1 MGLTS
6 YLIMPREQDPEINFY
21 WINIS
26 TVLPGASAEDVEKL
40 VTSPL
45 EDAIKNVQD
54 ISFTNSTSRES
65 VSNILVRFRDI
76 GERNFDKRINDLR
89 REIQNKASAELPDD
103 ADDPLIIELTTSN
116 GFPTALVVVT
126 GQADDEVL
134 RAQARKIKEDLEGI
148 RGVDQV
154 TPSGLHDPEL
164 HVEFDPDLLA
174 AHGLNAVQLAETI
187 RGAFRDV
194 SAGSAQVA
202 GNEWLVRVSGTTD
215 NPDLVAQIQLPAVG
229 DSAISLDN
237 IATIS
242 RGREDASQLAA
253 YNGKPAVSMAVTK
266 VSMVNTLDLVDR
278 INAYI
283 EDKNQQVK
291 AMGIELVLADDQ
303 TIMTRNALSI
313 MQTNAALGMILVL
326 LVCWLFLGFKIAFFV
341 TLGIAFSV
349 TGTLWVLNMTGN
361 TLNVS
366 VLLGIVIVL
375 GMLVDDAVV
384 VVEAIYYR
392 MQRGADALTAAL
404 DSLREVGAP
413 VTAGVLTTIA
423 AFLPLMLLPGILG
436 AFMFV
441 IPFVVTLGLAISL
454 IEAFWILPSH
464 VIGSESKK
472 VRINKPIQ
480 NMQFRDIYNVSNWLE
495 KLNFIL
501 LVFLFPLLIIYR
513 SSLFTMI
520 KIGRFFKY
528 LWINFIQEKLHNR
541 AIKSQKWRNN
551 WTRKLRTKYTQ
562 ALCFM
567 MRRPYVIIIFG
578 ILCFFGA
585 ITIMQKEKVKT
596 EFFTF
601 DPFRLF
607 YVNVDMP
614 SNTPLEKT
622 LAQTMV
628 VEKRLRAF
636 VEKEEIR
643 AITSLSGIKFTEL
656 EILFGDQYGQI
667 QVALLPK
674 KGDMRSV
681 SEVVES
687 MRETLVNTP
696 GDGIISFLELS
707 GGPPAGKPVSV
718 KVRSDDFVELRA
730 AADAVKEIVETRTG
744 SKDVNDNDVPGRSE
758 LVLEINHQNIRN
770 LGMDPG
776 TVSRLLRL
784 HLDGE
789 IVALMR
795 DEGEKV
801 ELRVRAQKRNLQAID
816 EIMDDPVALPNG
828 GQTTFANLF
837 TQTTSVGR
845 STIRHYNLRRAITVE
860 AEIDP
865 ELTNTARI
873 NAEIVEAWNEIR
885 SQFPNT
891 DLDFSGELDD
901 VNESLGAMGA
911 LFLLGLGLIYLI
923 LATQM
928 RSYFQPLLILVTVP
942 MAFTGVVFGLFAT
955 NNPLS
960 LYTLY
965 GIIALTGIAVNGAI
979 VLIDA
984 ANERIRNGK
993 RPLYATVYAARRRVV
1008 PIIMTTTTTIAG
1020 LFSLAAGLGGK
1031 SLLWGPV
1038 ASSIVFGLAFS
1049 SLLTLFMVPVLY
1061 RQFMKDHGNDE
1072 GSLSLNW
1079 MGNLNDDCT
1088 AEYKGLRLHAEMLG
1102 ENDWWWAVHDVDNKI
1117 IDSSNAHNS
1126 KYLDGY
1132 SARIAAEQVAINY
1145 LYEKDNLSLN
1155 DLS

>member
-1 MGLTS
+1 MKFWSNILTNHPLVNILFTVVVVMGLMS

-21 WINIS
+21 WININ

-103 ADDPLIIELTTSN
+103 ATDPLIIELTTSN

-134 RAQARKIKEDLEGI
+134 RSQARKVKEDLEGL

-154 TPSGLHDPEL
+154 TPSGLHDPEI
-164 HVEFDPDLLA
+164 HVEFDPVLLA
-174 AHGLNAVQLAETI
+174 AHGLDAVQLAETV

-194 SAGSAQVA
+194 AAGSAEVA
-202 GNEWLVRVSGTTD
+202 GNEWLVRVAGTTD
-215 NPDLVAQIQLPAVG
+215 QPGQVANIQLPAVAG
-229 DSAISLDN
+229 NALTLDQV
-237 IATIS
+237 ATVS
-242 RGREDASQLAA
+242 RSREDPAQLAA
-253 YNGKPAVSMAVTK
+253 YQGQPAVSMAVTK
-266 VSMVNTLDLVDR
+266 VSMVNTLQLVDR

-283 EDKNQQVK
+283 EDKNQQLESL
-291 AMGIELVLADDQ
+291 GIELILADDQ
-303 TIMTRNALSI
+303 TIQTRSALSI
-313 MQTNAALGMILVL
+313 MQTNAGLGLILVL
-326 LVCWLFLGFKIAFFV
+326 FVCWLFLGFKIAFFV
-341 TLGIAFSV
+341 TLGIVFSI

-384 VVEAIYYR
+384 VVEAIYFR

-413 VTAGVLTTIA
+413 VTAGVLTTMA

-436 AFMFV
+436 KFMFV

-454 IEAFWILPSH
+454 IEAFWILPAH
-464 VIGSESKK
+464 VIGSEKNK
-472 VRINKPIQ
+472 NKPSRIRRMMARWRQ
-480 NMQFRDIYNVSNWLE
+480 PKKPPQMAEAAPD
-495 KLNFIL
+495 
-501 LVFLFPLLIIYR
+501 FLP
-513 SSLFTMI
+513 
-520 KIGRFFKY
+520 KGAA
-528 LWINFIQEKLHNR
+528 ED
-541 AIKSQKWRNN
+541 WRTR
-551 WTRKLRTKYTQ
+551 WTRKLRTKYTRV
-562 ALCFM
+562 LCFM
-567 MRRPYVIIIFG
+567 MRRPYVIIVFG
-578 ILCFFGA
+578 ILCFVGA
-585 ITIMQKEKVKT
+585 IQIMQQEKVKT

-622 LAQTMV
+622 LAQTIE
-628 VEKRLRAF
+628 VEKRLRTF
-636 VEKEEIR
+636 VEDHEIR
-643 AITSLSGIKFTEL
+643 AITSLAGIKFTEL

-667 QVALLPK
+667 QVSMMPK
-674 KGDMRSV
+674 TGDMRSV
-681 SEVVES
+681 HELVETV
-687 MRETLVNTP
+687 RETLVNTP
-696 GDGIISFLELS
+696 GDAVISFLEIS

-730 AADAVKEIVETRTG
+730 AADEVLDIVNNRVEGARE
-744 SKDVNDNDVPGRSE
+744 VIDNDVPGRSE
-758 LVLEINHQNIRN
+758 LVLELNHANIRRFG
-770 LGMDPG
+770 LDPG
-776 TVSRLLRL
+776 TVSRMLRL

-801 ELRVRAQKRNLQAID
+801 ELRVRAQPRNLQAID
-816 EIMDDPVALPNG
+816 AIMDDPVALPGG

-837 TQTTSVGR
+837 HQSTAQGR
-845 STIRHYNLRRAITVE
+845 NTIRHYNLRRAITVE
-860 AEIDP
+860 AEIDV
-865 ELTNTARI
+865 ELTNTAKI
-873 NAEIVEAWNEIR
+873 NADIVKAWEQVRN
-885 SQFPNT
+885 QYPNT

-911 LFLLGLGLIYLI
+911 LFILGLGLIYLI
-923 LATQM
+923 LATEM
-928 RSYFQPLLILVTVP
+928 RSYFQPFLIMVTVP
-942 MAFTGVVFGLFAT
+942 MAFTGVVFGLYIT
-955 NNPLS
+955 DNPLS

-979 VLIDA
+979 VLISA
-984 ANERIRNGK
+984 ANERIQSGK
-993 RPLYATVYAARRRVV
+993 RPLHATVYAARRRVV
-1008 PIIMTTTTTIAG
+1008 PIIMTTVTTIAG
-1020 LFSLAAGLGGK
+1020 LFSLAAGLGGQ

-1049 SLLTLFMVPVLY
+1049 SLLTLFMIPVLY
-1061 RQFMKDHGNDE
+1061 RQFMKH
-1072 GSLSLNW
+1072 
-1079 MGNLNDDCT
+1079 
-1088 AEYKGLRLHAEMLG
+1088 H
-1102 ENDWWWAVHDVDNKI
+1102 
-1117 IDSSNAHNS
+1117 
-1126 KYLDGY
+1126 
-1132 SARIAAEQVAINY
+1132 
-1145 LYEKDNLSLN
+1145 
-1155 DLS
+1155 

>member
-1 MGLTS
+1 MLSRILTNHPLVNILFTVVVAMGMMS
-6 YLIMPREQDPEINFY
+6 YFIMPREQDPEINFY
-21 WINIS
+21 WVNIN

-45 EDAIKNVQD
+45 EDSIKNVQD

-76 GERNFDKRINDLR
+76 GDRNFDKRINDLR

-134 RAQARKIKEDLEGI
+134 RSQARKVKEDLEGL

-174 AHGLNAVQLAETI
+174 AHGLNAAQLAETVK
-187 RGAFRDV
+187 GAFRDV

-202 GNEWLVRVSGTTD
+202 GNEWLVRVAGTTD
-215 NPDLVAQIQLPAVG
+215 QPDLVAQIQLPAIG
-229 DSAISLDN
+229 DSAVTLDN
-237 IATIS
+237 VATIS
-242 RGREDASQLAA
+242 RSREDPAQLAA
-253 YNGKPAVSMAVTK
+253 YQGKPAVSMAVTK
-266 VSMVNTLDLVDR
+266 VSMVNTLQLVDR

-283 EDKNQQVK
+283 DEKNEQV
-291 AMGIELVLADDQ
+291 ADMGIKLVLADDQ
-303 TIMTRNALSI
+303 TIQTRAALSI
-313 MQTNAALGMILVL
+313 MQTNAGLGLILVL
-326 LVCWLFLGFKIAFFV
+326 FVCWLFLGFKIAFFV
-341 TLGIAFSV
+341 TLGIVFSI

-384 VVEAIYYR
+384 VVEAIFYR
-392 MQRGADALTAAL
+392 MQRGADALSASL
-404 DSLREVGAP
+404 DSLKEVGAP
-413 VTAGVLTTIA
+413 VTAGVLTTMA

-464 VIGSESKK
+464 VIGSEQK
-472 VRINKPIQ
+472 NKRLQLQRKYSIFNPRRYYQKATTIGAPFEV
-480 NMQFRDIYNVSNWLE
+480 NNSHKI
-495 KLNFIL
+495 
-501 LVFLFPLLIIYR
+501 
-513 SSLFTMI
+513 SLFKRGSDRMQT
-520 KIGRFFKY
+520 
-528 LWINFIQEKLHNR
+528 
-541 AIKSQKWRNN
+541 WRSG

-567 MRRPYVIIIFG
+567 LRRPYVIILFG
-578 ILCFFGA
+578 ILCFIGA
-585 ITIMQKEKVKT
+585 INIMQQEKVKT

-614 SNTPLEKT
+614 SNTPLEQT
-622 LAQTMV
+622 LAQTMA
-628 VEKRLRAF
+628 VEKRLRQF
-636 VEKEEIR
+636 VDDEEIR
-643 AITSLSGIKFTEL
+643 AITSLSGIKFTEI

-667 QVALLPK
+667 QVSMMPK
-674 KGDMRSV
+674 TKNNRSV
-681 SEVVES
+681 SEVVEA

-696 GDGIISFLELS
+696 GDATISFLEIS

-730 AADAVKEIVETRTG
+730 AADAVKQIVETRPG
-744 SKDVNDNDVPGRSE
+744 AKDVADNDVPGRSE
-758 LVLEINHQNIRN
+758 LVLELNHQNIRN
-770 LGMDPG
+770 LGLDPG

-795 DEGEKV
+795 DDGEKV

-816 EIMDDPVALPNG
+816 QIMDDPVALPGG
-828 GQTTFANLF
+828 GQTTLGNLF
-837 TQTTSVGR
+837 TQSTGQGR
-845 STIRHYNLRRAITVE
+845 STIKHYNLRRAITVE
-860 AEIDP
+860 AEIEA
-865 ELTNTARI
+865 ELTNTAKI
-873 NAEIVEAWNEIR
+873 NAEIVAAWDEIK
-885 SQFPNT
+885 SQYPNT

-901 VNESLGAMGA
+901 VNESLGAMSA

-923 LATQM
+923 LATEM
-928 RSYFQPLLILVTVP
+928 RSYFQPFLIMVTVP
-942 MAFTGVVFGLFAT
+942 MAFTGVVFGLFIT
-955 NNPLS
+955 SNPLS

-979 VLIDA
+979 VLISA
-984 ANERIRNGK
+984 ANERIKNGK
-993 RPLYATVYAARRRVV
+993 RPLHATIYAARRRVV

-1061 RQFMKDHGNDE
+1061 RQFMKH
-1072 GSLSLNW
+1072 
-1079 MGNLNDDCT
+1079 
-1088 AEYKGLRLHAEMLG
+1088 H
-1102 ENDWWWAVHDVDNKI
+1102 
-1117 IDSSNAHNS
+1117 
-1126 KYLDGY
+1126 
-1132 SARIAAEQVAINY
+1132 
-1145 LYEKDNLSLN
+1145 
-1155 DLS
+1155 

>member
-1 MGLTS
+1 MLSRLLTNHPLVNILFTVVVAMGLMS
-6 YLIMPREQDPEINFY
+6 YFIMPREQDPEINFY
-21 WINIS
+21 WVNIS

-126 GQADDEVL
+126 GQADDETL
-134 RAQARKIKEDLEGI
+134 RSQARKVKEDLEGI

-154 TPSGLHDPEL
+154 TPSGLQDPEL

-174 AHGLNAVQLAETI
+174 AHGLNAAQLAEAV

-194 SAGSAQVA
+194 SAGSAKVA
-202 GNEWLVRVSGTTD
+202 GNEWLIRVAGTTD
-215 NPDLVAQIQLPAVG
+215 QPELVAQIQLPAAGV
-229 DSAISLDN
+229 SAVTLDN
-237 IATIS
+237 VATVS
-242 RGREDASQLAA
+242 RSREDAAQLAA
-253 YNGKPAVSMAVTK
+253 YQGKPAVSMAVTK

-283 EDKNQQVK
+283 DSKNQQLESL
-291 AMGIELVLADDQ
+291 GIQLVLADDQ
-303 TIMTRNALSI
+303 TIQTRAALSI
-313 MQTNAALGMILVL
+313 MQTNAGLGLILVL
-326 LVCWLFLGFKIAFFV
+326 FVCWLFLGFKIAFFV
-341 TLGIAFSV
+341 TLGIVFSI

-392 MQRGADALTAAL
+392 MQRGATALQAAI

-413 VTAGVLTTIA
+413 VTAGVLTTMA

-436 AFMFV
+436 KFMFV

-454 IEAFWILPSH
+454 IEAFWILPAH
-464 VIGSESKK
+464 VIGSERNKTHPKPKK
-472 VRINKPIQ
+472 IRSRYNPVKYAAAGWQVATRPVRNILHHGEV
-480 NMQFRDIYNVSNWLE
+480 RTTNW
-495 KLNFIL
+495 
-501 LVFLFPLLIIYR
+501 R
-513 SSLFTMI
+513 
-520 KIGRFFKY
+520 
-528 LWINFIQEKLHNR
+528 H
-541 AIKSQKWRNN
+541 N

-562 ALCFM
+562 VLCFM
-567 MRRPYVIIIFG
+567 MRRPYVIMVFG
-578 ILCFFGA
+578 FLCFVGA
-585 ITIMQKEKVKT
+585 IQIMQQEKVKT

-614 SNTPLEKT
+614 SNTPLEQT
-622 LAQTMV
+622 LAQTIE
-628 VEKRLRAF
+628 VEKRLRTF
-636 VEKEEIR
+636 VEDDEIR
-643 AITSLSGIKFTEL
+643 AITSLAGIKFTEL

-667 QVALLPK
+667 QVSMMPK
-674 KGDMRSV
+674 EGDMRSV
-681 SEVVES
+681 AEVVET

-696 GDGIISFLELS
+696 GDAIISFLEIS

-718 KVRSDDFVELRA
+718 KVRSDDFVELRL
-730 AADAVKEIVETRTG
+730 AADEVKDIVANRVVG
-744 SKDVNDNDVPGRSE
+744 ARDVTDNDVPGRSE
-758 LVLEINHQNIRN
+758 LVLSLNHQNIRR
-770 LGMDPG
+770 LGLDPG

-801 ELRVRAQKRNLQAID
+801 ELRVRAHKRNLQAID
-816 EIMDDPVALPNG
+816 EIMDDPVALPG
-828 GQTTFANLF
+828 GEQTTFANLF
-837 TQTTSVGR
+837 HMSTDKGR
-845 STIRHYNLRRAITVE
+845 STIRHYNLRRAITIE
-860 AEIDP
+860 AEINA
-865 ELTNTARI
+865 ELTNTTKI
-873 NAEIVEAWNEIR
+873 NADIVAAWEQVKN
-885 SQFPNT
+885 QYPNT

-911 LFLLGLGLIYLI
+911 LFILGLGLIYLI
-923 LATQM
+923 LATEM
-928 RSYFQPLLILVTVP
+928 RSYFQPLLIMVTVP
-942 MAFTGVVFGLFAT
+942 MAFTGVVFGLFIT

-979 VLIDA
+979 VLISA
-984 ANERIRNGK
+984 ANERIQSGK
-993 RPLYATVYAARRRVV
+993 RPLHATVYAARRRVI
-1008 PIIMTTTTTIAG
+1008 PILMTTTTTIAG

-1049 SLLTLFMVPVLY
+1049 SLLTLFMIPVLY
-1061 RQFMKDHGNDE
+1061 RQFMKH
-1072 GSLSLNW
+1072 
-1079 MGNLNDDCT
+1079 
-1088 AEYKGLRLHAEMLG
+1088 H
-1102 ENDWWWAVHDVDNKI
+1102 
-1117 IDSSNAHNS
+1117 
-1126 KYLDGY
+1126 
-1132 SARIAAEQVAINY
+1132 
-1145 LYEKDNLSLN
+1145 
-1155 DLS
+1155 

>member
-1 MGLTS
+1 MLSRMLTNHPLVNIMFTVVVAMGMIS
-6 YLIMPREQDPEINFY
+6 YFIMPREQDPEINFY
-21 WINIS
+21 WVNIS

-45 EDAIKNVQD
+45 EDSIKNVQD

-65 VSNILVRFRDI
+65 ISNILVRFRDI
-76 GERNFDKRINDLR
+76 GDRNFDKRINDLR

-103 ADDPLIIELTTSN
+103 ADDPLILELTTSN

-126 GQADDEVL
+126 GQADDETL
-134 RAQARKIKEDLEGI
+134 RSQARKVKEDLEGL

-154 TPSGLHDPEL
+154 TPSGLHDPEM

-174 AHGLNAVQLAETI
+174 AHGLNAAQLAETV
-187 RGAFRDV
+187 RGAFKDV
-194 SAGSAQVA
+194 SAGTAKVA
-202 GNEWLVRVSGTTD
+202 GNEWLIRVAGTTD
-215 NPDLVAQIQLPAVG
+215 QPDLIAQIQLPSVAGASVT
-229 DSAISLDN
+229 LDN

-266 VSMVNTLDLVDR
+266 VSMVNTLQLVDR

-283 EDKNQQVK
+283 DEKNEQV
-291 AMGIELVLADDQ
+291 AHMGIQLVLADDQ
-303 TIMTRNALSI
+303 TIMTRNALSV
-313 MQTNAALGMILVL
+313 MQTNAGLGLLLVL
-326 LVCWLFLGFKIAFFV
+326 FVCWLFLGFKIAFFV
-341 TLGIAFSV
+341 TLGIGFSI
-349 TGTLWVLNMTGN
+349 TGTIWILNMTGN

-392 MQRGADALTAAL
+392 MQRGANALTAAL

-464 VIGSESKK
+464 VIGSESKPNKPVK
-472 VRINKPIQ
+472 VRSRFNPI
-480 NMQFRDIYNVSNWLE
+480 
-495 KLNFIL
+495 
-501 LVFLFPLLIIYR
+501 
-513 SSLFTMI
+513 
-520 KIGRFFKY
+520 KY
-528 LWINFIQEKLHNR
+528 LVTGMTAMVKPVR
-541 AIKSQKWRNN
+541 AWLTRGSDGMQNWRSG
-551 WTRKLRTKYTQ
+551 WTRKLRTKYTK

-567 MRRPYVIIIFG
+567 LRRPYVIIVFG
-578 ILCFFGA
+578 VLCFVGA
-585 ITIMQKEKVKT
+585 INILQSGKVRAD
-596 EFFTF
+596 FFTF
-601 DPFRLF
+601 DPFRIF

-614 SNTPLEKT
+614 SNSPLERT
-622 LAQTMV
+622 LAQTIE
-628 VEKRLRAF
+628 VEKRLRQF
-636 VEKEEIR
+636 VEEEEVR
-643 AITSLSGIKFTEL
+643 AITSLAGIKFTDI
-656 EILFGDQYGQI
+656 EILVGDQYGQI
-667 QVALLPK
+667 QVSLMPK
-674 KGDMRSV
+674 TGDMRPV
-681 SEVVES
+681 SELVET

-696 GDGIISFLELS
+696 GDGMISFFEVS

-718 KVRSDDFVELRA
+718 KVRSDDFIELRA
-730 AADAVKEIVETRTG
+730 AADAVKRIVETREG
-744 SKDVNDNDVPGRSE
+744 SRDVADNDVPGRSE
-758 LVLEINHQNIRN
+758 LVLELNHQNIRN
-770 LGMDPG
+770 LGLDPA
-776 TVSRLLRL
+776 TASRLLRL

-801 ELRVRAQKRNLQAID
+801 EMRVRAQKRNLQAID
-816 EIMDDPVALPNG
+816 EIMNDPVALPGG
-828 GQTTFANLF
+828 GQTTLGHLF
-837 TQTTSVGR
+837 TQTTGQGR
-845 STIRHYNLRRAITVE
+845 STIKHYNLRRAITVE
-860 AEIDP
+860 AEIDTA
-865 ELTNTARI
+865 LTDTTKI
-873 NAEIVEAWNEIR
+873 NADIVAAWDEIK

-901 VNESLGAMGA
+901 VNESLGAMGS

-923 LATQM
+923 LATQL
-928 RSYFQPLLILVTVP
+928 RSYFQPFLILVTVP

-955 NNPLS
+955 TNPLS

-984 ANERIRNGK
+984 ANQRIKAGK
-993 RPLYATVYAARRRVV
+993 RPLHATVYAARRRVV

-1038 ASSIVFGLAFS
+1038 ASSIVFGLAFA

-1061 RQFMKDHGNDE
+1061 RQFMKDH
-1072 GSLSLNW
+1072 
-1079 MGNLNDDCT
+1079 
-1088 AEYKGLRLHAEMLG
+1088 
-1102 ENDWWWAVHDVDNKI
+1102 
-1117 IDSSNAHNS
+1117 
-1126 KYLDGY
+1126 
-1132 SARIAAEQVAINY
+1132 
-1145 LYEKDNLSLN
+1145 
-1155 DLS
+1155 

>member
-1 MGLTS
+1 MISRMLTNHPLVNIFFTVVLAMGLMS
-6 YLIMPREQDPEINFY
+6 YFIMPREQDPEINFY
-21 WINIS
+21 WVNIN

-76 GERNFDKRINDLR
+76 GDRNFDKRINDLR

-126 GQADDEVL
+126 GQANDEVL
-134 RAQARKIKEDLEGI
+134 RSQARKIKEDLEGI

-154 TPSGLHDPEL
+154 TPSGLHDPEM

-174 AHGLNAVQLAETI
+174 AHGLNATQLADTL
-187 RGAFRDV
+187 RSAFRDV

-202 GNEWLVRVSGTTD
+202 GNEWLIRVAGTTD
-215 NPDLVAQIQLPAVG
+215 DPSVLAQVQLPAMG
-229 DSAISLDN
+229 DTSVDLDS

-242 RGREDASQLAA
+242 RGREDAAQLAA
-253 YNGKPAVSMAVTK
+253 YQGKPAVSMAVTK

-278 INAYI
+278 INQYI
-283 EDKNQQVK
+283 DDKNQQV
-291 AMGIELVLADDQ
+291 ANMGIQLVLADDQ
-303 TIMTRNALSI
+303 TIQTRNALGI
-313 MQTNAALGMILVL
+313 MQTNAALGLILVMV
-326 LVCWLFLGFKIAFFV
+326 VCWVFLGFKIAFFV
-341 TLGIAFSV
+341 TLGIAFSI

-384 VVEAIYYR
+384 VVEAVYYR
-392 MQRGADALTAAL
+392 MQRGAKSLDAAL
-404 DSLREVGAP
+404 GALREVGTP
-413 VTAGVLTTIA
+413 VTAGVLTTMA

-436 AFMFV
+436 KFMFV

-454 IEAFWILPSH
+454 IEAFWILPAH
-464 VIGSESKK
+464 VIGSADKKERLKPTK
-472 VRINKPIQ
+472 VRSRYNPNRYASKMLAPIKKALHKGEAATS
-480 NMQFRDIYNVSNWLE
+480 RW
-495 KLNFIL
+495 
-501 LVFLFPLLIIYR
+501 
-513 SSLFTMI
+513 
-520 KIGRFFKY
+520 RF
-528 LWINFIQEKLHNR
+528 
-541 AIKSQKWRNN
+541 N

-562 ALCFM
+562 VLCFM
-567 MRRPYVIIIFG
+567 MRRPYLIIVFG
-578 ILCFFGA
+578 IGCFVGA
-585 ITIMQKEKVKT
+585 IGIMQAGKVKS

-622 LAQTMV
+622 LEQTLV
-628 VEKRLRAF
+628 VEERLRTF
-636 VEKEEIR
+636 VEDHEIR
-643 AITSLSGIKFTEL
+643 AITSLAGIKFTEL

-667 QVALLPK
+667 QVSMMPK
-674 KGDMRSV
+674 EGDMRSV
-681 SEVVES
+681 HELVET

-696 GDGIISFLELS
+696 GDAIISFLEIS

-730 AADAVKEIVETRTG
+730 AADAVKQIVENTEG
-744 SKDVNDNDVPGRSE
+744 SRDVVDNDVPGRSE
-758 LVLEINHQNIRN
+758 LVLELNHQNIRN
-770 LGMDPG
+770 LGLDPG

-816 EIMDDPVALPNG
+816 AIMDDPVALPDG
-828 GQTTFANLF
+828 RQTTFSNLF
-837 TQTTSVGR
+837 TQSTGKGR
-845 STIRHYNLRRAITVE
+845 STIRHYNLRRAITIE
-860 AEIDP
+860 AEINP
-865 ELTNTARI
+865 ELTNTQKI
-873 NAEIVEAWNEIR
+873 NADIVTAWESIR
-885 SQFPNT
+885 NQYPNT

-901 VNESLGAMGA
+901 VEESLGAMGA
-911 LFLLGLGLIYLI
+911 LFVLGLGLIYLI

-928 RSYFQPLLILVTVP
+928 RSYFQPFLIMVTVP
-942 MAFTGVVFGLFAT
+942 MAFTGVVFGLFIT

-984 ANERIRNGK
+984 ANQRINDGK
-993 RPLYATVYAARRRVV
+993 RPLLATVYAARRRVV

-1049 SLLTLFMVPVLY
+1049 SLLTLFMIPVLY
-1061 RQFMKDHGNDE
+1061 RQFMKHHDNQDQPLFFNWQGDVNRDCHARWQGIKLRAEQQDE
-1072 GSLSLNW
+1072 
-1079 MGNLNDDCT
+1079 
-1088 AEYKGLRLHAEMLG
+1088 LH
-1102 ENDWWWAVHDVDNKI
+1102 WWWAVYATDGGM
-1117 IDSSNAHNS
+1117 IDSSDNYQQNFTSGAQ
-1126 KYLDGY
+1126 
-1132 SARIAAEQVAINY
+1132 ARQAAEQAASNYINMQA
-1145 LYEKDNLSLN
+1145 LDIQGTH
-1155 DLS
+1155 